1 MIISKFLRYGA
12 TIPRRSSGGGYLIS
26 GKYFLSPTASYMKS
40 EKKPCS
46 FTLFLMVGATARI
59 FYSNGFWE
67 PNEQS
72 IAERVEEG
80 EDGGCKE
87 LQLGMLRK

>member
-1 MIISKFLRYGA
+1 
-12 TIPRRSSGGGYLIS
+12 
-26 GKYFLSPTASYMKS
+26 MKS
-40 EKKPCS
+40 EKKPFS
-46 FTLFLMVGATARI
+46 FTLFLMVGATAKI

-80 EDGGCKE
+80 KDGGCKE

>member
-1 MIISKFLRYGA
+1 
-12 TIPRRSSGGGYLIS
+12 
-26 GKYFLSPTASYMKS
+26 MKS
-40 EKKPCS
+40 EKKPFS
-46 FTLFLMVGATARI
+46 FTLFLMVGATAKI

-80 EDGGCKE
+80 KDEGSF
-87 LQLGMLRK
+87 

>member
-1 MIISKFLRYGA
+1 MQGA
-12 TIPRRSSGGGYLIS
+12 TIRNDKKIDLTPLYSL
-26 GKYFLSPTASYMKS
+26 FL
-40 EKKPCS
+40 
-46 FTLFLMVGATARI
+46 FTLFLMVGETAKI

-72 IAERVEEG
+72 IEERVEVG
-80 EDGGCKE
+80 EVGGCKE

>member
-1 MIISKFLRYGA
+1 MTIFKFPRHGVPV
-12 TIPRRSSGGGYLIS
+12 PRRTSGGGYLIS
-26 GKYFLSPTASYMKS
+26 GKYLLSPTASYMKS

-46 FTLFLMVGATARI
+46 FTLFLMVGATAKI
-59 FYSNGFWE
+59 FYSNAFWE

-80 EDGGCKE
+80 KDWGYKE
-87 LQLGMLRK
+87 LQLWMLRK

>member
-1 MIISKFLRYGA
+1 
-12 TIPRRSSGGGYLIS
+12 
-26 GKYFLSPTASYMKS
+26 
-40 EKKPCS
+40 
-46 FTLFLMVGATARI
+46 MVGATARI

-80 EDGGCKE
+80 KMGDARSYNSGC
-87 LQLGMLRK
+87 